1 MAKSSSSSSL
11 LSTEDTRALRL
22 AIETA
27 ITAALQERKR
37 RPAKPPPAS
46 KVKRRG
52 AKAAADPKPSS
63 SKHGFRG
70 VPPPLAD
77 VSLAGLPADQL
88 LTEFEVAA
96 LTRLSTSTFEAWR
109 KRPDHP
115 LKWTKITGG
124 RVRYR
129 AGDVRQFIESGYRPQ
144 VGRPRKEPAGTPTT
158 TTEIHTPDAA
168 PGRHRTSRRPRA
180 AAAPQEA
187 SS

>member
-1 MAKSSSSSSL
+1 MPKSSSSSSSSL
-11 LSTEDTRALRL
+11 LSTEDTRALQL
-22 AIETA
+22 VVEAA

-37 RPAKPPPAS
+37 RPAKPPA
-46 KVKRRG
+46 KAERRV
-52 AKAAADPKPSS
+52 ATAAADPKPSS

-96 LTRLSTSTFEAWR
+96 LTRLSTTTFEAWR

-168 PGRHRTSRRPRA
+168 PGRHRTSRRQRA
-180 AAAPQEA
+180 AAAPPTF
-187 SS
+187 

>member
-1 MAKSSSSSSL
+1 MAKSMSSSSSTL
-11 LSTEDTRALRL
+11 LSTEDTRALQL
-22 AIETA
+22 AVETA
-27 ITAALQERKR
+27 VTAALQERKR

-52 AKAAADPKPSS
+52 TKAAAEPKPSS

-129 AGDVRQFIESGYRPQ
+129 AGDVRQFIASGYRPK
-144 VGRPRKEPAGTPTT
+144 VGRPRKK
-158 TTEIHTPDAA
+158 DAA
-168 PGRHRTSRRPRA
+168 PERRRAPRRPRA
-180 AAAPQEA
+180 AEAAAPAEA
-187 SS
+187 E